1 MKGASV
7 LCIHQPFNLVKGT
20 VIDGLHSIFIG
31 VVKQLLK
38 LWTDKA
44 NRGKDYYIGNKVHCM
59 HTSYC
64 IFGVCLLLCS
74 NARFHLWTVGSYP
87 VKL

>member
-1 MKGASV
+1 MDILSWYNVVVFLIQFIYQIKGVKGASV

-31 VVKQLLK
+31 VVKQVLK

-44 NRGKDYYIGNKVHCM
+44 NRGKDYYI
-59 HTSYC
+59 
-64 IFGVCLLLCS
+64 
-74 NARFHLWTVGSYP
+74 
-87 VKL
+87 